1 MKNKK
6 LIGCAVFVIGLFL
19 LFFTILWVT
28 CGSTIDEA
36 IEAIPEQNTA
46 LDDAYQK
53 HLDATK

>member
-6 LIGCAVFVIGLFL
+6 LMGCAVFIILFL
-19 LFFTILWVT
+19 LFFVLALVT
-28 CGSTIDEA
+28 CGSCIDEA
-36 IEAIPEQNTA
+36 IEAIPEQNSA